1 MPSLPRPA
9 PPSVASFS
17 TSLSILCGD
26 FNAVPYSEIY
36 RLVHRGRLKYENLV
50 SKDISGQQDDESL
63 GLVRFVA
70 KPLLPKAI
78 GKGLC

>member
-1 MPSLPRPA
+1 MF
-9 PPSVASFS
+9 PPPC
-17 TSLSILCGD
+17 SILCGD

-50 SKDISGQQDDESL
+50 SKDISGQQDEESL

-78 GKGLC
+78 GWFPGNYS